1 MGLVKHV
8 AKEFFKEVYDKS
20 REFFEF
26 VLPPIDLNEE
36 NDNLIVTVDIPGFD
50 KSDIKVSM
58 NGNVLSINAE
68 KKDVANGRTI
78 MKQRP
83 RVIDKK
89 MRLPITVKEGEEKV
103 NSAKYTDGVL
113 TIEIPITKKGKEI
126 SLDKRFLAATNIPII
141 AADAIIPIIPSV
153 SFDWNRNAEP
163 KNTAPDKM
171 LPDNNVFEPC
181 LFFCSRTR
189 FSSMNFF
196 ISGAIV
202 RVSSSVFANLL
213 NECLISS
220 MYASLIKCSSSKISL
235 RTLMNLKSTLC
246 VW

>member
-8 AKEFFKEVYDKS
+8 AKEFFKEIDDKS

-26 VLPPIDLNEE
+26 VLPPIDLHEE
-36 NDNLIVTVDIPGFD
+36 NDNLIVTVDIPGFE

-58 NGNVLSINAE
+58 NSNVLSINAE

-103 NSAKYTDGVL
+103 NSAKYVDGVL

-126 SLDKRFLAATNIPII
+126 SLD
-141 AADAIIPIIPSV
+141 
-153 SFDWNRNAEP
+153 
-163 KNTAPDKM
+163 
-171 LPDNNVFEPC
+171 
-181 LFFCSRTR
+181 
-189 FSSMNFF
+189 
-196 ISGAIV
+196 
-202 RVSSSVFANLL
+202 
-213 NECLISS
+213 
-220 MYASLIKCSSSKISL
+220 
-235 RTLMNLKSTLC
+235 
-246 VW
+246 

>member
-8 AKEFFKEVYDKS
+8 AKEFFKEIDDKS

-26 VLPPIDLNEE
+26 VLPPIDLHEE

-50 KSDIKVSM
+50 KNDIKVSI

-68 KKDVANGRTI
+68 KKDDKNGRTI

-103 NSAKYTDGVL
+103 NSAKYVDGVL

-126 SLDKRFLAATNIPII
+126 SLD
-141 AADAIIPIIPSV
+141 
-153 SFDWNRNAEP
+153 
-163 KNTAPDKM
+163 
-171 LPDNNVFEPC
+171 
-181 LFFCSRTR
+181 
-189 FSSMNFF
+189 
-196 ISGAIV
+196 
-202 RVSSSVFANLL
+202 
-213 NECLISS
+213 
-220 MYASLIKCSSSKISL
+220 
-235 RTLMNLKSTLC
+235 
-246 VW
+246 

>member
-8 AKEFFKEVYDKS
+8 AKEFFKEIDDKS

-26 VLPPIDLNEE
+26 VLPPIDLHEE
-36 NDNLIVTVDIPGFD
+36 NDSLIVTVDIPGFD

-68 KKDVANGRTI
+68 KKDSKNGRTI

-103 NSAKYTDGVL
+103 NSAKYVDGVL

-126 SLDKRFLAATNIPII
+126 SLD
-141 AADAIIPIIPSV
+141 
-153 SFDWNRNAEP
+153 
-163 KNTAPDKM
+163 
-171 LPDNNVFEPC
+171 
-181 LFFCSRTR
+181 
-189 FSSMNFF
+189 
-196 ISGAIV
+196 
-202 RVSSSVFANLL
+202 
-213 NECLISS
+213 
-220 MYASLIKCSSSKISL
+220 
-235 RTLMNLKSTLC
+235 
-246 VW
+246 

>member
-8 AKEFFKEVYDKS
+8 AKEFFKEIDDKS

-26 VLPPIDLNEE
+26 VLPPIDLHEE

-50 KSDIKVSM
+50 KNDIKVSM

-68 KKDVANGRTI
+68 KKDSTNGRTI

-103 NSAKYTDGVL
+103 NSAKYVNGVL

-126 SLDKRFLAATNIPII
+126 SLD
-141 AADAIIPIIPSV
+141 
-153 SFDWNRNAEP
+153 
-163 KNTAPDKM
+163 
-171 LPDNNVFEPC
+171 
-181 LFFCSRTR
+181 
-189 FSSMNFF
+189 
-196 ISGAIV
+196 
-202 RVSSSVFANLL
+202 
-213 NECLISS
+213 
-220 MYASLIKCSSSKISL
+220 
-235 RTLMNLKSTLC
+235 
-246 VW
+246 

>member
-8 AKEFFKEVYDKS
+8 AKEFFKEIDDKS

-26 VLPPIDLNEE
+26 VLPPIDLHEE

-68 KKDVANGRTI
+68 KKDAVNGRTI

-103 NSAKYTDGVL
+103 NSAKYVDGVL
-113 TIEIPITKKGKEI
+113 TIEIPITKKWKEI
-126 SLDKRFLAATNIPII
+126 SLD
-141 AADAIIPIIPSV
+141 
-153 SFDWNRNAEP
+153 
-163 KNTAPDKM
+163 
-171 LPDNNVFEPC
+171 
-181 LFFCSRTR
+181 
-189 FSSMNFF
+189 
-196 ISGAIV
+196 
-202 RVSSSVFANLL
+202 
-213 NECLISS
+213 
-220 MYASLIKCSSSKISL
+220 
-235 RTLMNLKSTLC
+235 
-246 VW
+246 